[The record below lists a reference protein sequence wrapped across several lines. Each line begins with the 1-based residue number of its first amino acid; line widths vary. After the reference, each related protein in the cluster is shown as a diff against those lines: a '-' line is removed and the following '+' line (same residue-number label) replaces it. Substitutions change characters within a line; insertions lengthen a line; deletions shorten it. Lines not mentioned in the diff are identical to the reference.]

1 MSGNRLEDV
10 AVEVLVDSQWLD
22 GLLDTSD
29 KRGYRWA
36 GVVRYQTAPA
46 ANSRSARRT
55 RDLAPDL
62 VEQPQRLNREVRQRG
77 NVELSHPATAA
88 P

>member
-29 KRGYRWA
+29 KRGYR
-36 GVVRYQTAPA
+36 
-46 ANSRSARRT
+46 
-55 RDLAPDL
+55 
-62 VEQPQRLNREVRQRG
+62 
-77 NVELSHPATAA
+77 
-88 P
+88 